1 MDSCC
6 REIMEPSIKFA
17 RMITLLKILGFIN
30 VPIVLSDIF
39 IFGTGFFIY
48 LLIQLL
54 ALLIGISSKYFGYY
68 LFFILYGILIIGS
81 CLGEIGTCLQIG
93 DYNGQNYL
101 SFGFISFIF
110 IFEIFCIYV
119 IFQVYKQSK
128 HEFRINFGY
137 APEDN
142 INRNNERIDIDIE
155 GLNNNNFNNEGNN
168 NGNNNNENNNQ
179 D

>member
-1 MDSCC
+1 MNSCC

-30 VPIVLSDIF
+30 IPIILSDIF
-39 IFGTGFFIY
+39 IFGTRFFIY

-54 ALLIGISSKYFGYY
+54 GLLIGISSKYFGYY
-68 LFFILYGILIIGS
+68 LFYLLYGILIICS

-93 DYNGQNYL
+93 DYNDHDYL
-101 SFGFISFIF
+101 SFCFISFIF

-142 INRNNERIDIDIE
+142 LNRNNDRINIVIE
-155 GLNNNNFNNEGNN
+155 DLNNDNDNEDNHN
-168 NGNNNNENNNQ
+168 